1 MFAEVAIPLHVHQ
14 TFTYVLPESFAA
26 QAAPGCRV
34 LVPLGKQ
41 LITGYITD
49 LHATL
54 EEAGIDAENTEVKF
68 VEELFDTEP
77 LVTAE
82 ILELT
87 KWIADYYFAPWG
99 EVIKAS
105 LPAGINAEAETIVSI
120 TAEGRAALA
129 AAMARRNQPTTKIQ
143 ALAAIAEE
151 GLLDARILARQ
162 FNQVRAGAIIRE
174 LEKSGWITVQRQ
186 MQDAAVKPKRQQ
198 AVRLRS
204 AECGMRSEE
213 NKSAVNERRNYSCA
227 GSETTELSSDNSALR
242 TPHSAFSEQQKRVI
256 AILSAS
262 PEPLALSD
270 LTESAD
276 VSASVVKTLER
287 KGVVEIFTREVRRD
301 PLAHLKN
308 LEADDLTLAP
318 RQQAALDAIRAK
330 LDEEKYAAFL
340 LHGVTGSGKT
350 EVYIRAMRAA
360 LEKGKTALMLV
371 PEISL
376 TPMFARRLSAHFG
389 DGVAILHSAL
399 SEGERL
405 DEWNRMRRGE
415 ARVCIGARSAVF
427 SPLENLGV
435 IIVDEEHEAA
445 YKQDESPRYHGR
457 DTAIMRALKANAVV
471 ILGSATPSMESFY
484 NAQTGKYQY
493 IEMSERIGGR
503 ALARVEVV
511 DMRQVFARHG
521 KQQVFSDEM
530 KEAIRENHERGKQ
543 TLVLLNR
550 RGFSTFLLC
559 RSCGHRAACPNCD
572 VTLTYHKS
580 DARLT
585 CHYCG
590 HQERVPRSCQNC
602 DGPYIYYVGEGTE
615 QIETLLKEM
624 YPQMRIARLDRDTTR
639 KRGAFERLLGQFA
652 IGDLDLMVGTQMIAK
667 GHDFHNVTLVCVI
680 SVDAGLSI
688 PDFRSAERTFQLLT
702 QVAGRAGRG
711 EEPGRVILQSYHPEH
726 YALEYASDQNYEKFY
741 SHEIHFRQE
750 MRYPPF
756 VALINVL
763 IHHSEYAKAATVAAE
778 FARLLKTADTDRAL
792 KILGPAPAPLSRLK
806 GEHRLQVLIKTKNR
820 RVAREALDAAMLGLK
835 EAGYDLRMLN
845 VEVDPVS
852 LM

>member
-1 MFAEVAIPLHVHQ
+1 MFAEVAIPLYVFQ
-14 TFTYVLPESFAA
+14 TFTYGLPESFAA
-26 QAAPGCRV
+26 QAQPGCRV

-41 LITGYITD
+41 LITGYIVD
-49 LHATL
+49 LHDSL
-54 EEAGIDAENTEVKF
+54 EEAGLDAESTEVKF

-82 ILELT
+82 MLELT

-99 EVIKAS
+99 EVIKS
-105 LPAGINAEAETIVSI
+105 CLPAGINAEAETILSI
-120 TAEGRAALA
+120 TTEGRAVLA
-129 AAMARRNQPTTKIQ
+129 AAFARQNQPTTKVQ
-143 ALAAIAEE
+143 ALALVAEE
-151 GLLDARILARQ
+151 GMLDARVLAKH
-162 FNQVRAGAIIRE
+162 FNKVRAGAIIRE
-174 LEKSGWITVQRQ
+174 LERSGWITVQRQ

-204 AECGMRSEE
+204 AECGVRIEEKSDGAGERYSTASVSERV
-213 NKSAVNERRNYSCA
+213 SAADTAPSPVL
-227 GSETTELSSDNSALR
+227 T
-242 TPHSAFSEQQKRVI
+242 EQQKRVL
-256 AILSAS
+256 AVLAAS
-262 PEPLALSD
+262 PEPLSLAD

-276 VSASVVKTLER
+276 VSGSVIRTLER
-287 KGVVEIFTREVRRD
+287 KGVVEVFTREVRRD

-308 LEADDLTLAP
+308 LEADDLTLSHK
-318 RQQAALDAIRAK
+318 QQSALDAIKAK
-330 LDEEKYAAFL
+330 LDEGRYAAFL

-389 DGVAILHSAL
+389 DAVAILHSSL

-427 SPLENLGV
+427 TPLENIGL
-435 IIVDEEHEAA
+435 IIVDEEHESA

-457 DTAIMRALKANAVV
+457 DTAIVRALKADAVV

-484 NAQTGKYQY
+484 NAQMGKYQY
-493 IEMSERIGGR
+493 VEMKERIGGR
-503 ALARVEVV
+503 DLAKVEVV
-511 DMRQVFARHG
+511 DMREVFQRHG

-550 RGFSTFLLC
+550 RGYSTFLLC

-580 DARLT
+580 EARLT

-602 DGPYIYYVGEGTE
+602 DGAFIYYVGEGTE
-615 QIETLLKEM
+615 QIEALLKEM

-711 EEPGRVILQSYHPEH
+711 EEPGRVVLQSYHPEH
-726 YALEYASDQNYEKFY
+726 YALRYARDQVYEKFY
-741 SHEIHFRQE
+741 EHEIHFRQE

-763 IHHSEYAKAATVAAE
+763 VHHSEYAKAATVAAE
-778 FARLLKTADTDRAL
+778 FARLLKTADAERAL
-792 KILGPAPAPLSRLK
+792 RILGPAPAPLSRIK

>member
-68 VEELFDTEP
+68 IEELFDTEP

-82 ILELT
+82 MLELT

-99 EVIKAS
+99 EVIKAC

-151 GLLDARILARQ
+151 GLLDARIVARQ
-162 FNQVRAGAIIRE
+162 FNKVRAGAIIRE

-198 AVRLRS
+198 AVRLRN
-204 AECGMRSEE
+204 AECGMRNEE
-213 NKSAVNERRNYSCA
+213 QSDAVNVANPA
-227 GSETTELSSDNSALR
+227 GEDNLQSAISNLKL
-242 TPHSAFSEQQKRVI
+242 SEQQKRVI
-256 AILSAS
+256 TVLSAS

-308 LEADDLTLAP
+308 LEADDLALSP
-318 RQQAALDAIRAK
+318 KQQTALDAIKAK

-360 LEKGKTALMLV
+360 LEKGRTALMLV

-389 DGVAILHSAL
+389 DGVAILHSSL

-427 SPLENLGV
+427 TPLENLGV

-503 ALARVEVV
+503 PLAKVEVV

-530 KEAIRENHERGKQ
+530 KEAIRENHERSKQ

-590 HQERVPRSCQNC
+590 YQERVPRSCQNC

-763 IHHSEYAKAATVAAE
+763 IHHSEYAKASTVAAE

>member
-54 EEAGIDAENTEVKF
+54 EEAGIDAENTEVRF

-82 ILELT
+82 MLELT

-99 EVIKAS
+99 EVIKAC

-120 TAEGRAALA
+120 TNEGRAALA
-129 AAMARRNQPTTKIQ
+129 AAMAKRNQPTTKIQ

-151 GLLDARILARQ
+151 GLLDARLLARQ
-162 FNQVRAGAIIRE
+162 FNKVRAGAIIRE

-198 AVRLRS
+198 AVRLQMADGRWQMAAQNNAVAKVSHAGEDKLTS
-204 AECGMRSEE
+204 A
-213 NKSAVNERRNYSCA
+213 
-227 GSETTELSSDNSALR
+227 
-242 TPHSAFSEQQKRVI
+242 TPKLQLSEQQKRVI
-256 AILSAS
+256 AVLSAS
-262 PEPLALSD
+262 PEPLALAE

-308 LEADDLTLAP
+308 LAADDLTLSP
-318 RQQAALDAIRAK
+318 KQQTALEAIKAK
-330 LDEEKYAAFL
+330 LDEAKYAAFL

-360 LEKGKTALMLV
+360 LDKGRTALMLV

-389 DGVAILHSAL
+389 DGVAILHSSL

-427 SPLENLGV
+427 TPLENLGV

-457 DTAIMRALKANAVV
+457 DTAIMRALKASAVV

-511 DMRQVFARHG
+511 DLRQVFARHG

-530 KEAIRENHERGKQ
+530 KEAIRDNHERGKQ

-602 DGPYIYYVGEGTE
+602 DGPYIHYVGEGTE
-615 QIETLLKEM
+615 QIEALLKEM
-624 YPQMRIARLDRDTTR
+624 YPQLRIARLDRDTTR

-680 SVDAGLSI
+680 SVDAGLAI

-711 EEPGRVILQSYHPEH
+711 AEPGRVILQSYHPEH

-741 SHEIHFRQE
+741 RHEIHFRQE

-763 IHHSEYAKAATVAAE
+763 IHHSEYARAATVAAE

-792 KILGPAPAPLSRLK
+792 RISGPAPAPLSRLK
-806 GEHRLQVLIKTKNR
+806 GEHRLQVLIKTRNR

>member
-54 EEAGIDAENTEVKF
+54 EEAGIDAENTEVRF

-82 ILELT
+82 MLELT

-99 EVIKAS
+99 EVIKAC

-120 TAEGRAALA
+120 TNEGRAALA
-129 AAMARRNQPTTKIQ
+129 AAMAKRNQPTTKIQ

-151 GLLDARILARQ
+151 GLLDARLLARQ
-162 FNQVRAGAIIRE
+162 FNKVRAGAIIRE

-198 AVRLRS
+198 AVRLQIRDCRLQIAEHDNAAEKVSRAGEDKLPS
-204 AECGMRSEE
+204 ATS
-213 NKSAVNERRNYSCA
+213 
-227 GSETTELSSDNSALR
+227 TLQL
-242 TPHSAFSEQQKRVI
+242 SEQQKRVI
-256 AILSAS
+256 AVLSAS
-262 PEPLALSD
+262 PEPFALAE

-308 LEADDLTLAP
+308 LAADDLTLSP
-318 RQQAALDAIRAK
+318 KQQTALEAIKAK
-330 LDEEKYAAFL
+330 LDEAKYAAFL

-360 LEKGKTALMLV
+360 LDKGRTALMLV

-389 DGVAILHSAL
+389 DGVAILHSSL

-427 SPLENLGV
+427 TPLENLGV

-457 DTAIMRALKANAVV
+457 DTAIMRALKASAVV

-511 DMRQVFARHG
+511 DLRQVFARHG

-530 KEAIRENHERGKQ
+530 KEAIRDNHERGKQ

-602 DGPYIYYVGEGTE
+602 DGPYIHYVGEGTE
-615 QIETLLKEM
+615 QIEALLKEM
-624 YPQMRIARLDRDTTR
+624 YPQLRIARLDRDTTR

-680 SVDAGLSI
+680 SVDAGLAI

-711 EEPGRVILQSYHPEH
+711 AEPGRVILQSYHPEH

-741 SHEIHFRQE
+741 RHEIHFRQE

-763 IHHSEYAKAATVAAE
+763 IHHSEYARAATVAAE

-792 KILGPAPAPLSRLK
+792 RISGPAPAPLSRLK
-806 GEHRLQVLIKTKNR
+806 GEHRLQVLIKTRNR